1 MNVTFHTLA
10 GLATAAIISPRITSE
25 DSPRSFARQ
34 DLFWLSIGFA
44 SGVLTHGLLDYA
56 PHAYPFKSAIDVLV
70 GLVLFCVALSVA
82 RRRYRLLL
90 VVCFVGCIFPDVI
103 DLGPAIV
110 NKRTG
115 WSLPVVKI
123 FPWHW
128 REYSGSI
135 YDGSRAVESFLYHL
149 IVAGVCLTLL
159 YAYRRELF
167 HGSWRIGR
175 AGRS

>member
-10 GLATAAIISPRITSE
+10 GLATAAVISPRLKA
-25 DSPRSFARQ
+25 DVSPWLFTRQ
-34 DLFWLSIGFA
+34 DLPWLSIGFA

-56 PHAYPFKSAIDVLV
+56 PHAYPIKSAVDVLV
-70 GLVLFCVALSVA
+70 SLAVFCVALFLA
-82 RRRYRLLL
+82 RRRNWLLL
-90 VVCFVGCIFPDVI
+90 GVCFIGCIFPDLI

-110 NKRTG
+110 NKRLG

-128 REYSGSI
+128 RDYSGSI
-135 YDGSRAVESFLYHL
+135 YDGSRAVESSLYHL
-149 IVAGVCLTLL
+149 IVAGVCSVLL

-167 HGSWRIGR
+167 RGSWRIGR
-175 AGRS
+175 VGRS